1 MEREF
6 AEASPEF
13 ENIGVSEKE
22 EDKAVENPT
31 ITVHQQLKKAKA
43 ATQAQVQKGQNI
55 YLKATKTVWKAL
67 ENRQKKKKDI
77 FVEE

>member
-6 AEASPEF
+6 AEVSSEF

-31 ITVHQQLKKAKA
+31 ISVKQQLKKARA
-43 ATQAQVQKGQNI
+43 ATQSQLQKGQNI
-55 YLKATKTVWKAL
+55 YQKATKTVWKAV
-67 ENRQKKKKDI
+67 EDRKKKKKDI
-77 FVEE
+77 FVG

>member
-6 AEASPEF
+6 AEVSPTF
-13 ENIGVSEKE
+13 EKIGVSEQE

-31 ITVHQQLKKAKA
+31 ITVKQQVKKAKA
-43 ATQAQVQKGQNI
+43 ATLVQLQKGQNI
-55 YLKATKTVWKAL
+55 SQKTTKTVWKAV

-77 FVEE
+77 FVG